1 MLRRFLLLPTL
12 LLLAPAVAGAE
23 AQVGKVAPWF
33 DLAVLSGGRVSRH
46 SLAGKVAVLV
56 VGRTQPSAPP
66 CKAWTMTLLR
76 RPVPAAVYQVIVA
89 DKPWYAP
96 RSAVLNKV
104 RSFVGPEH
112 NDRILLEWYRAFAE
126 AFGIPR
132 DDDPRIFVLDQQSR
146 IRLLVRGALTSQRL
160 EKVNRTVQS
169 LSRQA
174 AAGVSAPCRTSLAC
188 RTDRATLPPGST
200 ASRRWP

>member
-1 MLRRFLLLPTL
+1 MLRRFHLLSAL
-12 LLLAPAVAGAE
+12 LLLVPAVASAE
-23 AQVGKVAPWF
+23 AQVGKLAPWF
-33 DLAVLSGGRVSRH
+33 DLPVLSGGRVSRR

-56 VGRTQPSAPP
+56 VGRTRPSAPP
-66 CKAWTMTLLR
+66 CKEWTTTLIR
-76 RPVPAAVYQVIVA
+76 RPVAAAVYQVIVA

-104 RSFVGPEH
+104 RSFVGPQH

-132 DDDPRIFVLDQQSR
+132 DDEPRVYVLDQQSR
-146 IRLLVRGALTSQRL
+146 IRLLVRGTLTSERL

-174 AAGVSAPCRTSLAC
+174 AAGVSGPCRTSPAC
-188 RTDRATLPPGST
+188 PTGRATLRPAAI
-200 ASRRWP
+200 ASRRWR